1 MASFMSSDGPAARAG
16 AGAGA
21 ADIADAR
28 PIGTPRVLYLS
39 HAPEAL
45 YAVMRRFAAPD
56 IELMT
61 LEADEDGERREKLAV
76 ADAVIVAATPFS
88 RDLIQAAP
96 RLRLVQ
102 HQGVGYHDTIDMAAF
117 AETGARLATNPA
129 GTTIGVAEHAVL
141 LTLAVLRRLAFA
153 DAELRQGR
161 WHINTLRDE
170 ARELAGKCVGYVGMG
185 RIGQAAARRFRA
197 FDTSGVYFDPDVNLA
212 EEVAAD
218 LGLRRA
224 SLDEVLATAD
234 ILTLHLPL
242 TAATRHLINRDRLAL
257 MKPGAVLINTARG
270 PIVDEAALV
279 EALHSGHLG
288 GAGLDVFETEPPLA
302 ASPLM
307 AMRNVVLT
315 PHISAGTRDAFE
327 TKMRAA
333 FDNLRRFFAGAPI
346 DNEVAIERPAVN
358 VAGLPRSSG
367 SEDPAGATGIAGA
380 TTTAGAAPATR
391 APATGRR

>member
-1 MASFMSSDGPAARAG
+1 
-16 AGAGA
+16 
-21 ADIADAR
+21 
-28 PIGTPRVLYLS
+28 
-39 HAPEAL
+39 
-45 YAVMRRFAAPD
+45 
-56 IELMT
+56 
-61 LEADEDGERREKLAV
+61 
-76 ADAVIVAATPFS
+76 
-88 RDLIQAAP
+88 
-96 RLRLVQ
+96 VQ

-170 ARELAGKCVGYVGMG
+170 SRELAGKCVGYVGMG

-197 FDTSGVYFDPDVNLA
+197 FDTTGVYFDPEVSLA
-212 EEVAAD
+212 DDVAAE
-218 LGLRRA
+218 LGMRRA
-224 SLDEVLATAD
+224 PLDEVLATAD
-234 ILTLHLPL
+234 IVTLRLPL
-242 TAATRHLINRDRLAL
+242 TPATRHLIDRHRLAL

-270 PIVDEAALV
+270 PIVDESALV

-288 GAGLDVFETEPPLA
+288 GAGLDVFETEPPPA
-302 ASPLM
+302 VSPLM

-327 TKMRAA
+327 AKMHAA

-346 DNEVAIERPAVN
+346 DNEVVIER
-358 VAGLPRSSG
+358 RSRHSSG
-367 SEDPAGATGIAGA
+367 SVEPAGATTAAG
-380 TTTAGAAPATR
+380 GAAIPPAPATSR
-391 APATGRR
+391 G